1 MDTELRLKLALRIRE
16 LRKKHKYT
24 QEKLSELANLDAKHI
39 QLLESKR
46 PCAPTL
52 DTLEKLAKVFKMSI
66 SKLLDFK

>member
-1 MDTELRLKLALRIRE
+1 MTTLLAERLRKLRTEKKLTLEKLA
-16 LRKKHKYT
+16 
-24 QEKLSELANLDAKHI
+24 ELAGLDSKHM